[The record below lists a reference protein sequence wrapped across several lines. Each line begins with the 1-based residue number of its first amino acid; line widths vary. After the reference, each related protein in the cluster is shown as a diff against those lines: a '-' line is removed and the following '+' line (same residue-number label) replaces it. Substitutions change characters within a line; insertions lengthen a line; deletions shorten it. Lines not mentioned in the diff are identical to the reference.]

1 MQERIAW
8 RHSFAAG
15 SFNPYSM
22 RRYLL
27 IALLCLNIAAIAQED
42 ESGISSD
49 FRSLNQCRIRTDMTG
64 MKVLGTWGAANT
76 VAGVAGM
83 IAARDDDWKHFH
95 QMNTVWGVVNLGI
108 AGMGYL
114 GARRERVK
122 EYSNSHMLH
131 RYESTKRLY
140 LLNAGLDGLYIGTGA
155 FLTQHARHG
164 GDPELYRGFGRSL
177 LLQGAGLLIFDV
189 SMFCAHHSQDKR
201 WYKILQGV
209 AFTGTGLS
217 LNYALN

>member
-1 MQERIAW
+1 
-8 RHSFAAG
+8 
-15 SFNPYSM
+15 M
-22 RRYLL
+22 RRFHLL
-27 IALLCLNIAAIAQED
+27 LLFLALGISAIAQDE

-49 FRSLNQCRIRTDMTG
+49 FHALNQARIRTDMTG
-64 MKVLGTWGAANT
+64 MKVLGAWGAANT

-83 IAARDDDWKHFH
+83 IAAKEEDWKHFH

-114 GARRERVK
+114 GARRERAK
-122 EYSNSHMLH
+122 EMSNSRMLH

-155 FLTQHARHG
+155 FLTQHARHS

-177 LLQGAGLLIFDV
+177 LLQGAGLLIFDA
-189 SMFCAHHSQDKR
+189 SMFCAHHSRDKR

-209 AFTGTGLS
+209 TFTGTGLS